1 MGISLR
7 HFDFLG
13 ANGARAL
20 PWQNTVDDLINTLDF
35 RNKSEIAVSGVLK
48 QYWQWV
54 SESETES
61 KPKKSGETSAGPVLL
76 LICFQMDTQY
86 KNLKYPI

>member
-1 MGISLR
+1 M
-7 HFDFLG
+7 F
-13 ANGARAL
+13 
-20 PWQNTVDDLINTLDF
+20 DF
-35 RNKSEIAVSGVLK
+35 RNKSEIAVSGVIK
-48 QYWQWV
+48 QYYWQWV

-61 KPKKSGETSAGPVLL
+61 KPKKSGETSAGPVSL

>member
-1 MGISLR
+1 M
-7 HFDFLG
+7 
-13 ANGARAL
+13 
-20 PWQNTVDDLINTLDF
+20 LDF
-35 RNKSEIAVSGVLK
+35 GNKSEIAVSGVIK

-61 KPKKSGETSAGPVLL
+61 KPPKKLGETSAGPVSL

>member
-1 MGISLR
+1 M
-7 HFDFLG
+7 
-13 ANGARAL
+13 
-20 PWQNTVDDLINTLDF
+20 INTLDF
-35 RNKSEIAVSGVLK
+35 RNKSEIAVSDVLK
-48 QYWQWV
+48 QYWQCV

-61 KPKKSGETSAGPVLL
+61 KPKKSGETSAGPVSL